1 MGRENNM
8 CLSKAYI
15 VKDGKK
21 EFVMTDIASAKV
33 DGDKLVLSSLFGEK
47 KLFSANILE
56 IDFTANSL
64 KLGLSG
70 GSLPGK

>member
-1 MGRENNM
+1 M

-15 VKDGKK
+15 LKDGKK
-21 EFVMTDIASAKV
+21 EFLMTDIASVKV

-47 KLFSANILE
+47 KIFNANILE
-56 IDFTANSL
+56 IDLTANSL

-70 GSLPGK
+70 GSLPRE

>member
-1 MGRENNM
+1 MERENNM

-21 EFVMTDIASAKV
+21 EFVMTDIASVKV

-56 IDFTANSL
+56 IDFTANTL
-64 KLGLSG
+64 KLGLFG